1 MSVSKEEL
9 YGAKENNNRG
19 IPNTVICETQTFGK
33 ECVNSFAQDWLD
45 KFEKKIGYFITKSSR
60 IIKPR
65 AKVAAITA
73 QLFKPL
79 MYITAVISA
88 NKCELCR
95 VGIGQ

>member
-45 KFEKKIGYFITKSSR
+45 KFEKKNW
-60 IIKPR
+60 
-65 AKVAAITA
+65 
-73 QLFKPL
+73 LFWGLVRTVVSKN
-79 MYITAVISA
+79 S
-88 NKCELCR
+88 
-95 VGIGQ
+95 

>member
-45 KFEKKIGYFITKSSR
+45 KFEKKKIGYF
-60 IIKPR
+60 
-65 AKVAAITA
+65 
-73 QLFKPL
+73 
-79 MYITAVISA
+79 
-88 NKCELCR
+88 E
-95 VGIGQ
+95 G